1 MENEKQ
7 LRWSNIALI
16 AFVAVWGLGNVVN
29 NFALQGLSVVTSW
42 ILIMIIYFIPYTLI
56 VGQLGSTFKDA
67 EGGVSS
73 WIRATSTKRLAYL
86 LDRAHSVLSTKTPR
100 DSNCIQLAVPR

>member
-1 MENEKQ
+1 MANEKQ

-67 EGGVSS
+67 EDSS
-73 WIRATSTKRLAYL
+73 NEYQAPSLLCCLDL
-86 LDRAHSVLSTKTPR
+86 LDRAHAVLSTKTPR

>member
-42 ILIMIIYFIPYTLI
+42 IFYLFYSLH
-56 VGQLGSTFKDA
+56 LDCGSTGFD
-67 EGGVSS
+67 
-73 WIRATSTKRLAYL
+73 L
-86 LDRAHSVLSTKTPR
+86 
-100 DSNCIQLAVPR
+100 

>member
-16 AFVAVWGLGNVVN
+16 AFVAFWGLGNVVN

-42 ILIMIIYFIPYTLI
+42 ILIMIIYFTI
-56 VGQLGSTFKDA
+56 
-67 EGGVSS
+67 
-73 WIRATSTKRLAYL
+73 YL
-86 LDRAHSVLSTKTPR
+86 FPTP
-100 DSNCIQLAVPR
+100 